1 MLAGCSTPPLKKN
14 SLPPESPIRI
24 TPVALRPHTTP
35 LPPPILAPAANP
47 VLLVQATSSAPNE
60 AERRYA
66 ARLTAR
72 MEDRLRDAGIPVKH
86 ITDDDIT
93 RGVKF
98 KGKVMILPYNP
109 KPTPQQILALTRFV
123 GDGGKL
129 IVFFCAEPRLATLMG
144 FKLGT
149 LSASTGTGICT
160 AFRFIEGAP
169 PGVPGRVEQHSTIT
183 LPAHPA
189 EAGARVIAWWENQDG
204 QRTSIPA
211 WTRSD
216 HGFWMSH
223 VFLEGDI
230 PEKQQLLVSLL
241 GACDHTLLQV
251 AAAHAMNTAGTL
263 GQYRRVSQTMEAITL
278 QANRGNQGHAVQ
290 ALLSRARDLH
300 HDMTAQNQRK
310 DYPAILKTAPQLDK
324 VLTEAFAR
332 TQTPRANEF
341 RGLWNHS
348 GAGFSPGTW
357 AETCR
362 LLGQGGI
369 TAILPNVQQPW
380 CADYPSSII
389 PQSGLFSRYGDQL
402 DICLT
407 ASHREGLETHAWVIL
422 WSIEGAPE
430 YLIAPYRKVGR
441 LQLSSSGKTINWL
454 CPTHPD
460 NRTYELAALRE
471 LATKYP
477 ALDGIQLDYIR
488 YQSPDSCYCNGC
500 RARFQKA
507 TGLTINQWPAEVR
520 SGPRL
525 AAFREWRRNQ
535 ITQFVA
541 TARKQLKQI
550 NPRLKLSASVYP
562 LYPGTRDSIG
572 QDWGEWLRQDLVDFV
587 CPMNYTEDPSKFT
600 SWYLK
605 QTAHPGARGKVFAG
619 IGITAT
625 ESRLNAAQTLEQIQ
639 ILRREGATGFTLFE
653 ANTTF
658 QNNILPYLRMGATA
672 K

>member
-1 MLAGCSTPPLKKN
+1 MLAGCSTPPSKKN
-14 SLPPESPIRI
+14 TPPPARI
-24 TPVALRPHTTP
+24 TPVAPRPYAPPAPP
-35 LPPPILAPAANP
+35 LVTSPTANP
-47 VLLVQATSSAPNE
+47 VLLVKATSSAPNE
-60 AERRYA
+60 AERRFA

-72 MEDRLRDAGIPVKH
+72 MAQRLKDSGIPVKQ

-93 RGVKF
+93 KGVKL

-109 KPTPQQILALTRFV
+109 KPTPQQILGLTQFV
-123 GDGGKL
+123 GNGGKL
-129 IVFFCAEPRLATLMG
+129 IVFFGAEPRLAALMG
-144 FKLGT
+144 FKLGI
-149 LSASTGTGICT
+149 LSAATGSDICT
-160 AFRFIEGAP
+160 AFQFVEGAP
-169 PGVPGRVEQHSTIT
+169 RGVPERVKQHSTIT

-189 EAGARVIAWWENQDG
+189 ETGTRVIAWWEDG
-204 QRTSIPA
+204 KGHRTSIPA
-211 WTRSD
+211 WTRSNR
-216 HGFWMSH
+216 GFWMSH

-241 GACDHTLLQV
+241 GACDSTLLQA

-263 GQYRRVSQTMEAITL
+263 DRYRNVEQSIEATSA
-278 QANRGNQGHAVQ
+278 QANHGKQGRAVQ
-290 ALLSRARDLH
+290 ALLSEARILRNN
-300 HDMTAQNQRK
+300 MVAQHQKK
-310 DYPAILKTAPQLDK
+310 DYPAVLQMAPKLDK
-324 VLTEAFAR
+324 ILTEAIAR
-332 TQTPRANEF
+332 TQTPQANEF

-362 LLGQGGI
+362 LLSQGGI

-389 PQSGLFSRYGDQL
+389 PRSGLFSRYGDQL
-402 DICLT
+402 EICLT

-430 YLIAPYRKVGR
+430 YLIAPYRKAGR
-441 LQLSSSGKTINWL
+441 LQVSHRGKTINWL

-488 YQSPDSCYCNGC
+488 YQSADSCYCNGC
-500 RARFQKA
+500 RTRFQKA
-507 TGLTINQWPAEVR
+507 TGITIQEWPAEVR
-520 SGPRL
+520 SGPRMV
-525 AAFREWRRNQ
+525 AFKEWRRNQ

-541 TARKQLKQI
+541 AARKQLKQV

-587 CPMNYTEDPSKFT
+587 CPMNYTEDHAKFT
-600 SWYLK
+600 TWYRK
-605 QTAHPGARGKVFAG
+605 QASYPGARGKVFAG

-625 ESRLNAAQTLEQIQ
+625 ESRLNAVQTLDQIQ
-639 ILRREGATGFTLFE
+639 SLRREGATGFTLFE

-658 QNNILPYLRMGATA
+658 QNDILPYLRMGATA